1 MRHGE
6 RCNQAGDFQWR
17 GFLFF
22 FCERRGFRL
31 LEKPKSQLSLEL
43 GSCHLGDRAGDICDP
58 GYTRQRDP
66 MCAIKV

>member
-1 MRHGE
+1 MEKGVIKLVIFNGE
-6 RCNQAGDFQWR
+6 DF
-17 GFLFF
+17 FF